1 MRTNVFK
8 TAYCILIILLAFVP
22 NLKAETLQSK
32 NYIGVV
38 YDSEDNPL
46 IGVTVTVKGT
56 NQGTITDFDGKFSIA
71 SSLTNPTLLF
81 SYIGFE
87 PLEVQPGNKPLTV
100 KMKELDHLLK
110 ETVVIGYGSRSKKE
124 ITGSISSLKAD
135 DFNKGVFTDAMGL
148 LQGKVAGLSVLKPN
162 GADPMSGYEIIL
174 RGTNTLTATQTPLI
188 IIDGIVGG
196 ELKNINFE
204 EVESIDILKD
214 GSAAAIY
221 GTRGTN
227 GVIII
232 TTKRAKSG
240 KATMEYNGQFSV
252 QVAPQKVENLS
263 ASEFVSAINNYAPDK
278 TSNLY
283 GAETDWFKEITRSS
297 PFSQRHSVALSGGVE
312 QFSHRTVLNLEQ
324 NQGLLKDN
332 NLKKYLIKTNILQKG
347 FNDRLTVDIN
357 ATYSVRKYNPA
368 NQDLFAQAFINNPTA
383 PVYDSSNSYSGGY
396 FMTAGMDYYNPVA
409 MLNER
414 KRDGRTADFTGSG
427 KATVKVIE
435 NLTWSNFLSYS
446 SSTWEDRSYK
456 TKYYPSI
463 IGKNGEAEISN
474 GNYENTLYEML
485 FNYSKSINKHDLQF
499 VGGYSFQEEISSNSY
514 MINSGYDTDLYGTN
528 NIGIGTGL
536 QKGTAEMSSYKE
548 KNNLIAFF
556 GRAMYN
562 YDDKYLG
569 SVSIRREGS
578 SKFGKNNKWGL
589 FPAISAGWRI
599 NNEKFMKDIDV
610 INDLKLRAGYG
621 VTGNQGFASYKSLV
635 LMGKAGSFYYNGEW
649 INTYQ
654 PISNP
659 EEDLKW
665 EMKHEYNFGVDFS
678 LLNNRLSGTI
688 DVYYRDIKNLLY
700 SYEVSVPPN
709 LYKEKFTNVG
719 EINNTGFEVT
729 INGVPV
735 KTKDFKWTAGL
746 TYSMNKNKL
755 VKLSNSEFNKS
766 YIDLGWIGGTIGV
779 YAQRMQEGE
788 SLGTF
793 RGPVWL
799 GLDENGKD
807 LFKNADPIG
816 KVDSK
821 DWETIGNAYPDCTI
835 GLTNNF
841 DYKNWN
847 LNFSLRSSIG
857 GKILN
862 TYRLYYENW
871 GTIGLKNIVHTQYET
886 PQFSGSAIYSSKY
899 LEDAT
904 FLKLDNITLGY
915 NVPIKYQHIA
925 KMNLSLTAQNVFC
938 ITGYKGLDPEV
949 ALSGLT
955 PGIEYL
961 SYYPRTTSITLGL
974 NITF

>member
-1 MRTNVFK
+1 MRTNFLK
-8 TAYCILIILLAFVP
+8 TACLILLMLLTIIP
-22 NLKAETLQSK
+22 NINAKTLQGQV
-32 NYIGVV
+32 YTGVV
-38 YDSEDNPL
+38 HDSENKPL
-46 IGVTVTVKGT
+46 IGVTVAIKGT
-56 NQGTITDFDGKFSIA
+56 GHGTTTDADGKFSIT
-71 SSLTNPTLLF
+71 SSVSKPTLLF

-87 PLEVQPGNKPLTV
+87 PVEVEPGNKPLII
-100 KMKELDHLLK
+100 KMKELDSLLK

-124 ITGSISSLKAD
+124 ITGSIASLKTD
-135 DFNKGVFTDAMGL
+135 YFNKGVFSDAMGL

-162 GADPMSGYEIIL
+162 GADPLSGYEIIL
-174 RGTNTLTATQTPLI
+174 RGTSTLTATQSPLI
-188 IIDGIVGG
+188 IIDGVIGG

-204 EVESIDILKD
+204 EVESMDILKD

-240 KATMEYNGQFSV
+240 KASVEYNGQFSV
-252 QVAPQKVENLS
+252 QVAPKKVENLN
-263 ASEFVSAINNYAPDK
+263 ASEFEYAIKNYTTGK
-278 TSNLY
+278 ESNLY
-283 GAETDWFKEITRSS
+283 GADTDWFKEITRST
-297 PFSQRHSVALSGGVE
+297 PFSQRHSVALSGGVD
-312 QFSHRTVLNLEQ
+312 QFSHRTILNLEQ
-324 NQGLLKDN
+324 NEGLLKDN
-332 NLKKYLIKTNILQKG
+332 NLKKYLIKTNIIQKG
-347 FNDRLTVDIN
+347 FDDRLILDIN

-383 PVYDSSNSYSGGY
+383 PVYDATNTYSGGY
-396 FMTAGMDYYNPVA
+396 FMTPGLDYYNPVA

-414 KRDGRTADFTGSG
+414 KREGKTADFTGSG
-427 KATVKVIE
+427 RATVKIID
-435 NLTWSNFLSYS
+435 NFTWSNFLSYS

-474 GNYENTLYEML
+474 GNYENIQYEML
-485 FNYSKSINKHDLQF
+485 LNYLKNIGKHNFQII
-499 VGGYSFQEEISSNSY
+499 GGYSFQEEISSNSY

-528 NIGIGTGL
+528 NIGMGTGL
-536 QKGTAEMSSYKE
+536 QKGTASMGSYKE

-562 YDDKYLG
+562 YSDKYLA
-569 SVSIRREGS
+569 SISMRREGS
-578 SKFGKNNKWGL
+578 SKFGKNNKWGW
-589 FPAISAGWRI
+589 FPAISLGWRI
-599 NNEKFMKDIDV
+599 NNEDFLKDV
-610 INDLKLRAGYG
+610 KLINDLKLRAGYG
-621 VTGNQGFASYKSLV
+621 VTGNQGFSSYKSLV

-654 PISNP
+654 PKSNP
-659 EEDLKW
+659 EPDLKW
-665 EMKHEYNFGVDFS
+665 EMKHEYNVGVDFS
-678 LLNNRLSGTI
+678 LLNNRLRGTV

-700 SYEVSVPPN
+700 SYDVSVPPN

-719 EINNTGFEVT
+719 EITNVGFEFT

-735 KTKDFKWTAGL
+735 KTNNLTWTTGL

-755 VKLSNSEFNKS
+755 KKLSNSEFSKS
-766 YIDLGWIGGTIGV
+766 YIDLAWIGGTIGV
-779 YAQRMQEGE
+779 NSQRMQEGK

-793 RGPVWL
+793 YGPVWL

-807 LFKNADPIG
+807 LFKNADPMG
-816 KVDSK
+816 KVDPK

-841 DYKNWN
+841 DYKDWN

-857 GKILN
+857 GKVLN

-871 GTIGLKNIVHTQYET
+871 GTIGLKNVVHTQYET
-886 PQFSGSAIYSSKY
+886 PQFTGAAMYSSKY

-904 FLKLDNITLGY
+904 FLKLDNVTLGY
-915 NVPIKYQHIA
+915 NIPVKCKSIA
-925 KMNLSLTAQNVFC
+925 KMNVSATAQNVFC

-961 SYYPRTTSITLGL
+961 SYYPRTTTITLGL